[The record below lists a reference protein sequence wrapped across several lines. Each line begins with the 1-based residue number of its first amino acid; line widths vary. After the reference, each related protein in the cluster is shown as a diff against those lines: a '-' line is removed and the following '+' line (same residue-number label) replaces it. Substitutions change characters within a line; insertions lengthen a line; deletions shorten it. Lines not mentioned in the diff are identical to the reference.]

1 MNTPTPG
8 AGSSPS
14 SPSSRTPTT
23 ENVILRSTPDVAKTP
38 RPDETADLDRRVIR
52 QRAFEAVIWG
62 MPAVNAGLM
71 YDQMVKAGGR
81 IGQIIYWGKP
91 LDWHNQTLTPN
102 PDTLYFMGFYDTK
115 TQGPVVVEIPPAGE
129 DGSLNGNF
137 VTLWQTSL
145 EDAGLLG
152 VDKGKGVKFVIT
164 PPGYAGKIPD
174 GFQQL
179 PSDTHGGYF
188 LVRSNLESHADADVQ
203 KSIAYA
209 KRVKFYPVS
218 QIASPPATVFND
230 VKDTDFDSTI
240 TYDLNFFTLLDR
252 VVQNEPWIARDRLMI
267 DVLRSIGIEK
277 GKEFAPD
284 GPTKEALESG
294 VQDARAWLAAR
305 YDAGFPPFFEGT
317 HWTMPA
323 LPDAV
328 EGQSTTYSDPDKYA
342 VDARG
347 IGYSYAYISIK
358 RLGVGQFYLISIKDK
373 NGHSYDGSKT
383 YKLHVPPNV
392 PVEQYWSVT
401 AYDRETHAL
410 IKGLDRASRASNA
423 SDLQKNAD
431 GSVDVW
437 FGPKAPPGKD
447 SNWVPTDPHRR
458 FELMFRLYAPTKA
471 LFDKTWKLPDVEVQ
485 LH

>member
-1 MNTPTPG
+1 MPTPE
-8 AGSSPS
+8 ASSSPS
-14 SPSSRTPTT
+14 IPSPRKPSAD
-23 ENVILRSTPDVAKTP
+23 NAILGATPDTAKTSSLE
-38 RPDETADLDRRVIR
+38 ETAELDRRVMR
-52 QRAFEAVIWG
+52 QRAFQAVIWG

-71 YDQMVKAGGR
+71 YDQMVKAGGKT
-81 IGQIIYWGKP
+81 GQIIYWGKP

-115 TQGPVVVEIPPAGE
+115 AQGPVVVEIPPAGA

-152 VDKGKGVKFVIT
+152 VDKGKGVKFLIT
-164 PPGYAGKIPD
+164 PPGYAGKVPD

-179 PSDTHGGYF
+179 PSDTFGGYF
-188 LVRSNLESHADADVQ
+188 LVRSNLQSHADADVR

-209 KRVKFYPVS
+209 KQVKFYPLS
-218 QIASPPATVFND
+218 QIGSSPATVFKD
-230 VKDTDFDSTI
+230 VKDSDFDSTI
-240 TYDLNFFTLLDR
+240 KYDSSFFTLLDR
-252 VVQNEPWIARDRLMI
+252 VIQNEPWIDRDRLMI
-267 DVLRSIGIEK
+267 DLLRSIGIEK
-277 GKEFAPD
+277 GKAFAPD
-284 GPTKEALESG
+284 GAAQEVLESG
-294 VQDARAWLAAR
+294 IKEAKAWLAAR

-323 LPDAV
+323 LPEAV
-328 EGQSTTYSDPDKYA
+328 EGQSTNYSDHEKYA
-342 VDARG
+342 VDPRG

-358 RLGVGQFYLISIKDK
+358 RLGVGQFYLINIKDK
-373 NGHSYDGSKT
+373 NGQSYDGGKT
-383 YKLHVPPNV
+383 YRVHVPPDV

-410 IKGLDRASRASNA
+410 IKGVDRASRASNA
-423 SDLQKNAD
+423 SDLQRNAD

-437 FGPKAPPGKD
+437 FGPKAPAGKD
-447 SNWVPTDPHRR
+447 SNWVPTDPKRR

-471 LFDKTWKLPDVEVQ
+471 LFDKTWRLPDVEEQ
-485 LH
+485 QKT